1 MDSVEERLARL
12 EADMARAL
20 QLLQAIGTGLEAALR
35 PQAGAGVDVTRGLDR
50 VAYTVTG
57 AERALSGEI
66 KALDARLVALSD
78 EVRELWGNR
87 DRPAP
92 S

>member
-1 MDSVEERLARL
+1 MDSVEERLGRL

-35 PQAGAGVDVTRGLDR
+35 PHAGVDLSRGLDR

-57 AERALSGEI
+57 AEQSLSSEI
-66 KALDARLVALSD
+66 KALDARLADLAD
-78 EVRELWGNR
+78 DVRQLWGNQ
-87 DRPAP
+87 DR
-92 S
+92 SQ